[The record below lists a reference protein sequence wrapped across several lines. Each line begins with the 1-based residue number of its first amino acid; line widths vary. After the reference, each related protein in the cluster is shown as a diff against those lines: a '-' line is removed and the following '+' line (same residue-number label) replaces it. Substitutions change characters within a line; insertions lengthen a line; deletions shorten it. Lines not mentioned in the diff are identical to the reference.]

1 MNEDRHNIDDRMQI
15 ELHIAQ
21 VVYAATSKGY
31 RLALAVAVSAEYAEA
46 ILKEK
51 LPAYL
56 HADIETFPLPPLGAG
71 DEERQTFAAWMPD
84 VAREG
89 LAKTGESGGY
99 YFSEY
104 CYSMMPVAP
113 EWDSFF
119 DSTEGVTDD
128 FSAEH
133 ATPEIP
139 KAAMDHWDRMVAAM
153 QTPQQKAA
161 EEALFRA
168 TPEELGKAAVCATK
182 LKTKNAT

>member
-1 MNEDRHNIDDRMQI
+1 MNEDHHTIDDRMQV

-31 RLALAVAVSAEYAEA
+31 RLALAAAVSAEYAKA
-46 ILKEK
+46 VLKEK

-56 HADIETFPLPPLGAG
+56 HADIETFPLPALGAG
-71 DEERQTFAAWMPD
+71 DEERQTFAAWVPD
-84 VAREG
+84 MAREG

-104 CYSMMPVAP
+104 YYSMASTGH
-113 EWDSFF
+113 EWDRFF
-119 DSTEGVTDD
+119 SATEVATDD
-128 FSAEH
+128 FLAER

-139 KAAMDHWDRMVAAM
+139 KAVMDHWDRMVAAM
-153 QTPQQKAA
+153 QMPQQKAA

-168 TPEELGKAAVCATK
+168 TPDELGKAAVRDK
-182 LKTKNAT
+182 NLKTKNTT